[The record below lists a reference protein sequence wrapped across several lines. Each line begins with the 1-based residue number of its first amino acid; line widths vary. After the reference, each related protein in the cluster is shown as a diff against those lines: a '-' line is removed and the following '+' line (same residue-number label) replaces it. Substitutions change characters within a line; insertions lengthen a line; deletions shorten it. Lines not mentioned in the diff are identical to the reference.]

1 MIAAAHIAWVLAS
14 VPVLVLAG
22 CRQANG
28 MVEDRL
34 PAAPRPARCVEV
46 AAGGE
51 VQRALDDPSVEAV
64 CLAPGPHRGPLLLSR
79 KVVLWGPPQAVV
91 SAASGTV
98 IDVAFPGAAVRGLT
112 VDGEGGRFDRL
123 DGAVRLRA
131 DDTEV
136 SSVHVQRAVFG
147 ILVERAARVRVV
159 GNLVEG
165 SRDPALG
172 LRGDSIRLWETEDS
186 QVRDNRVRYGRDLVV
201 WYSRRN
207 TISGNRIEHGR
218 YGLHFMYSHDNL
230 VEDNRMVRGVVGI
243 FVMYSRGIALRR
255 NLIADAAGS
264 SGMAIG
270 LKDSGNITV
279 EDNRLI
285 HDTLGLYV
293 DASPMQLGDTLV
305 ISRNVIRL
313 CDAAVVFHSSAR
325 HVTITDNDL
334 ADNHTQ
340 VRVDGGGDATAVL
353 WRGNYFDD
361 YVGYDLDGDGIGD
374 LPHEQR
380 SLSHQI
386 TGSHPPLAILHGTA
400 ALAMIDAAAH
410 LDPLFAPRALLRDAS
425 PRMAAR
431 WRDQA
436 PMEGSP

>member
-1 MIAAAHIAWVLAS
+1 MAAATHIACCLGLAAA
-14 VPVLVLAG
+14 LGACG
-22 CRQANG
+22 KANG
-28 MVEDRL
+28 MVEAAMP
-34 PAAPRPARCVEV
+34 PAERPARCVEI

-51 VQRALDDPSVEAV
+51 VQRALDDPAVAAV
-64 CLAPGPHRGPLLLSR
+64 CLAPGPHRGPLVLSR

-91 SAASGTV
+91 RAASGTV
-98 IDVAFPGAAVRGLT
+98 IDVASPGAAVRGLT
-112 VDGEGGRFDRL
+112 VDGEGGHFDRL

-136 SSVHVQRAVFG
+136 SSVRVQRAVFG
-147 ILVERAARVRVV
+147 ILVERAARVRVI
-159 GNLVEG
+159 GNQVEG
-165 SRDPALG
+165 SQDPALG

-186 QVRDNRVRYGRDLVV
+186 IVRDNRVRYGRDLVV

-207 TISGNRIEHGR
+207 TIAGNHVEHGR
-218 YGLHFMYSHDNL
+218 YGLHFMYSHDNV
-230 VEDNRMVRGVVGI
+230 VEDNRLVRGVVGI
-243 FVMYSRGIALRR
+243 FVMYSRGIVLRR
-255 NLIADAAGS
+255 NLIADAAGA

-270 LKDSGNITV
+270 LKDSGNVTV

-285 HDTLGLYV
+285 HDTLGIYV
-293 DASPMQLGDTLV
+293 DSSPMQLGDTV
-305 ISRNVIRL
+305 TIARNVIRL

-325 HVTITDNDL
+325 NVAITDNDL

-340 VRVDGGGDATAVL
+340 VRVDGGGDATAVR

-361 YVGYDLDGDGIGD
+361 YAGYDLDGDGFGD

-380 SLSHQI
+380 SLSHEI
-386 TGSHPPLAILHGTA
+386 TGSHPNLTILRGTA

-410 LDPLFAPRALLRDAS
+410 LDPLFAPRPVLRDAA

-431 WRDQA
+431 WHEQEPTERA
-436 PMEGSP
+436 P